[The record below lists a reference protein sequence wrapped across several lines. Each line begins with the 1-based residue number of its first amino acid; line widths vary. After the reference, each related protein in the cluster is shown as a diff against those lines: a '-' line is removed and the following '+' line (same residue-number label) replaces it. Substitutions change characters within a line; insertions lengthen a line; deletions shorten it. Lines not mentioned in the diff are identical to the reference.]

1 MSRGLSRGRGLMLM
15 QKTGN
20 MFIADAMNYGHGVG
34 EGQKKPQPQSRVR
47 RAEGV
52 DGQLTVCRL
61 DFTSSAVDSE

>member
-34 EGQKKPQPQSRVR
+34 GGAEETTASEQSEEGGGSGW
-47 RAEGV
+47 AAHGV
-52 DGQLTVCRL
+52 PFGLYFKCCG
-61 DFTSSAVDSE
+61 